1 MSSRGSRIR
10 SQGAFYG
17 RAGSKDVVRRIALQH
32 GNETAVHHTW
42 VKNAGRRSIHE
53 GTGTEGE
60 EKQEERRTEQ
70 PSDGAE
76 RPGGRPIYRNR
87 TSASLLFA
95 LTAHVTNTSQGEV
108 NTRQNATRPSFYQEK
123 CKVNFS
129 CFIMVYIDHVYPN

>member
-1 MSSRGSRIR
+1 VSSRGRRIR

-32 GNETAVHHTW
+32 GNETAAHHTW

-53 GTGTEGE
+53 GTGTEEE

-87 TSASLLFA
+87 TSVPLSFA

-108 NTRQNATRPSFYQEK
+108 NTKQNATRPSFIRRNVK
-123 CKVNFS
+123 
-129 CFIMVYIDHVYPN
+129 